1 MGERIAKRLGKILKM
16 SDQRRHTRLKKNFQ
30 VTLGKKV
37 PGILD
42 VSLEGHT
49 LNLSQDGA
57 FIKTDGW
64 HFFEHNDLTDLIFFL
79 PADFTGRDN
88 PMGLQG
94 SAIVRR
100 VDRLR
105 EGIAVE
111 FTKTLRKFI
120 LIAMC

>member
-1 MGERIAKRLGKILKM
+1 M
-16 SDQRRHTRLKKNFQ
+16 
-30 VTLGKKV
+30 
-37 PGILD
+37 
-42 VSLEGHT
+42 
-49 LNLSQDGA
+49 NLSQDGA

-105 EGIAVE
+105 EEIAVE
-111 FTKTLRKFI
+111 LTEVIRKFI
-120 LIAMC
+120 QITIC

>member
-1 MGERIAKRLGKILKM
+1 MTLRKR
-16 SDQRRHTRLKKNFQ
+16 
-30 VTLGKKV
+30 V

-49 LNLSQDGA
+49 LELSQGGA
-57 FIKTDGW
+57 FIKTEGY
-64 HFFEHNDLTDLIFFL
+64 HYFEPNDSTELIFFL
-79 PADFTGRDN
+79 PSDFTGMDN

-100 VDRLR
+100 VDPLR

-111 FTKTLRKFI
+111 FTEALRKFI